1 MLRRIYN
8 AIQYRRNVIKC
19 RIEMDRLK
27 SEMAA
32 KGDKPFES
40 KEAYDKFVSDCE
52 AIVDKLEE
60 GRKKWGP

>member
-32 KGDKPFES
+32 KGDGPFKS
-40 KEAYDKFVSDCE
+40 KEAYDKFISDCK
-52 AIVDKLEE
+52 AVQDKLDE
-60 GRKKWGP
+60 GSRKWGP

>member
-27 SEMAA
+27 SQMAA

-40 KEAYDKFVSDCE
+40 KEAYDKFISDCE
-52 AIVDKLEE
+52 AVGNKLEE